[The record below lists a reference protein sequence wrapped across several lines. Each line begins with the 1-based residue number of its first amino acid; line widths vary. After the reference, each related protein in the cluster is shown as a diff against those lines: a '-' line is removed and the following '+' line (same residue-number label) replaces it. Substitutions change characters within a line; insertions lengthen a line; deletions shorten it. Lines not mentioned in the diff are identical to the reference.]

1 MMTTMNT
8 GAASLSDEQKRA
20 AITACALMIK
30 GICLTTPNAEWTERI
45 ENRIHYLLRQIATTP
60 QADAAPS
67 ELASMTRMFHAA
79 CADLGAINEALGLDP
94 DDGGA
99 APILDAIAEL
109 KSERD
114 KWVDAGYAA
123 SANASQA
130 DAAIAAGGAQEA
142 ARVDT
147 GPNLEGLR
155 EKLLAPRSIE
165 RTSDGWLYH
174 PDYPTCDEGTRAD
187 KFLEAFGIET
197 AFVGMESD
205 APDLAERWHEEG
217 LTDCSEWTPTPP
229 GGDGWLLLEI
239 YDTEDGPYALFGR
252 DHYAAEQARKK
263 EHTRRLSEAVRRAR
277 LERAAASNGEQA

>member
-1 MMTTMNT
+1 MNT
-8 GAASLSDEQKRA
+8 SDTTAVQKNEEHIDELR
-20 AITACALMIK
+20 
-30 GICLTTPNAEWTERI
+30 
-45 ENRIHYLLRQIATTP
+45 LLAFKT
-60 QADAAPS
+60 
-67 ELASMTRMFHAA
+67 
-79 CADLGAINEALGLDP
+79 NDP
-94 DDGGA
+94 DDRKA
-99 APILDAIAEL
+99 YFDAVSAWFQQRHTRPL
-109 KSERD
+109 
-114 KWVDAGYAA
+114 AA
-123 SANASQA
+123 SSTPQA

-217 LTDCSEWTPTPP
+217 LTDCSEWTPTAP

-277 LERAAASNGEQA
+277 LERAAASTGEQA